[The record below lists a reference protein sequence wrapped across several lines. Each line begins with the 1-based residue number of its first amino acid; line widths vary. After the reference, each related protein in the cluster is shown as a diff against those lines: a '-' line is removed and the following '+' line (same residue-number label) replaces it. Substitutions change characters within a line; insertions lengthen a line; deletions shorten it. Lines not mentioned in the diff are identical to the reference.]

1 VRGGETREV
10 RGLNN
15 KRGRDNG
22 KGRDNRR
29 DETLWE
35 KEKERQYKGKE
46 YKGEKWEKEKISLVG
61 SVHVHIWLGRGG

>member
-35 KEKERQYKGKE
+35 KEAERQYKGKE
-46 YKGEKWEKEKISLVG
+46 
-61 SVHVHIWLGRGG
+61 

>member
-1 VRGGETREV
+1 MRGGETREV

-29 DETLWE
+29 NETLWE
-35 KEKERQYKGKE
+35 KETERQYKGKE
-46 YKGEKWEKEKISLVG
+46 YKGET
-61 SVHVHIWLGRGG
+61 